1 MERVLNECVDEN
13 GQLLLEITPDQ
24 LKEKVDK
31 FKIWDEHFENMDL
44 FKYLPGTK
52 FK

>member
-1 MERVLNECVDEN
+1 MERVINECVDEN
-13 GQLLLEITPDQ
+13 GQLLLEISLDQ

-31 FKIWDEHFENMDL
+31 FKIWDEQFETMDL

-52 FK
+52 LK